1 MKKLPK
7 IYQGEFNKKIIN
19 NKKICYVEKS
29 NDLNVTTSENEDNNI
44 MELLNEIFSGIGY
57 SYNIPVIIKTANKE
71 YTTSIIAKTKK
82 NIITLDNEVIPIS
95 EIVSIK
101 KKKN

>member
-7 IYQGEFNKKIIN
+7 IYQGEIKKKIIN
-19 NKKICYVEKS
+19 NKKICYVE
-29 NDLNVTTSENEDNNI
+29 NINNENNERSTEKDFK
-44 MELLNEIFSGIGY
+44 EVLNEIFSGIGY
-57 SYNIPVIIKTANKE
+57 SYNIPLIIKTNNKE
-71 YTTSIIAKTKK
+71 YITSLIAKTK
-82 NIITLDNEVIPIS
+82 NNVITIDNEVIPIA